1 MLRALF
7 SLRFH
12 AFLIMGEVTVK
23 QGIAPSRIIQVQD
36 VTFQYNGKKPCRV
49 QLVLRH
55 FKTQKMSE
63 QLLISLESSSNGDIC
78 PIKALYDYRV
88 QSPNLSGPFFQFK
101 DGTPLSYSYVSNQ
114 LSATVKF
121 TGLNSALYKGHSF
134 RIGAATYAA
143 QKGYSENYI
152 QQLGRGNSNALKR
165 YIRIPAFSF

>member
-101 DGTPLSYSYVSNQ
+101 DGTPLYSYVSNQ

-134 RIGAATYAA
+134 RI
-143 QKGYSENYI
+143 
-152 QQLGRGNSNALKR
+152 
-165 YIRIPAFSF
+165 